1 MTNARE
7 ILIELVN
14 AQRGN
19 IDHSEDYIELISLE
33 QSLVNLRS
41 LMDEC
46 LGEEEDV
53 GHKSRREGFYP
64 QNLDK
69 KIGSNK
75 RRAEIKARIE
85 EVMR

>member
-1 MTNARE
+1 MATARE

-19 IDHSEDYIELISLE
+19 IDHSEDYIELILAK
-33 QSLVNLRS
+33 LRS
-41 LMDEC
+41 LIEGC

-53 GHKSRREGFYP
+53 VHKSRREGFYP
-64 QNLDK
+64 EDLST

-75 RRAEIKARIE
+75 RRAEIKARIDR
-85 EVMR
+85 VMR